1 MFLRGSDGGHLIL
14 VLKITWSALAGMRR
28 EMASVSL
35 KGTMILFSFSEHG
48 NKSKQLR
55 SSFVFHFF
63 IFVNSFGDVLNV
75 AQAGLKLNCVAK
87 ASIEP
92 LS

>member
-1 MFLRGSDGGHLIL
+1 M
-14 VLKITWSALAGMRR
+14 LKITWSGLAGMRR
-28 EMASVSL
+28 EMASVGL

-48 NKSKQLR
+48 DKSKQLR
-55 SSFVFHFF
+55 SSFVFFF